1 MNIISVA
8 YNWAKPLVKR
18 SVTNY
23 IILHQRAG
31 WGNAESIHSLHLGF
45 GYSGIGYNFYVR
57 LDGSIYAGRPIDVQ
71 GAHAENNNWQSV
83 GICAEGYYCLPPT
96 GSAIRSD
103 QINRTMPE
111 AQKKAIAELVAYCLK
126 QYPGAKVIRHSEV
139 NQTNCPGDFYPF
151 SEIVQLATGA
161 TTDPNAVTIT
171 AGGQVFPGVL
181 IDGVTYV
188 PVRKLAEA
196 LGRQVG
202 WDGGTRTVTIV

>member
-8 YNWAKPLVKR
+8 YSWAKPLVKR
-18 SVTNY
+18 DVTNY

-31 WGNAESIHSLHLGF
+31 WGDVASIHSLHLGY

-57 LDGSIYAGRPIDVQ
+57 LDGSVYAGRPIDVQ

-111 AQKKAIAELVAYCLK
+111 AQKKALTELVAYCRGI
-126 QYPGAKVIRHSEV
+126 YPGAKVIRHSDV
-139 NQTNCPGDFYPF
+139 NATNCPGEFYPF
-151 SEIVQLATGA
+151 DEIAAGA
-161 TTDPNAVTIT
+161 TADPSAVTIK
-171 AGGQVFPGVL
+171 AGGQTFPGVL
-181 IDGVTYV
+181 IDNVTYA
-188 PVRKLAEA
+188 PVRKVAEA

-202 WDGGTRTVTIV
+202 WDGNTRTVSIS